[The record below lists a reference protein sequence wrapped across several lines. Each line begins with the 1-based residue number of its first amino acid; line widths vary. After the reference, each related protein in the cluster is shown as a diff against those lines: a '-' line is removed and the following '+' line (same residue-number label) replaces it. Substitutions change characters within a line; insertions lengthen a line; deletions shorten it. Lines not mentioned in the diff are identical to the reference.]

1 MKCSPVRSLLVRSF
15 IVIIFG
21 HASAQLPQLK
31 TMYQDHF
38 YIGTALNRGQIF
50 NQDTMAAKVIISQ
63 FNSITPEN
71 ILKWYAVHPEPDRY
85 DFEAS
90 DQLVAFGKENNMFV
104 VGHTLVWH
112 AQTPRWVFQD
122 TSGTGAA
129 DRETLLQRMKEHIFT
144 VVGRYKGQ
152 IQSWD
157 VVNEA
162 LDDNGQ
168 LRKGPWMDV
177 IGADYIQK
185 AFVYA
190 READPEAEL
199 YYNDYNMYKS
209 GKVEGVVQ
217 LVRSLQEKGVRID
230 GIGFQGHWGFDYP
243 LLEELEAS
251 IVAYA
256 EVGVKVM
263 ITELD
268 ISALPNPWSYRGAD
282 IAKRFELQ
290 QKLNPYPEG
299 LPDSVQTQLA
309 ERYAALFALFVK
321 HRDKISRVTFWGVH
335 DGQSWKNN
343 FPVRGRTDYPLLFD
357 RKCQPKPAFFTVI
370 KAARN

>member
-1 MKCSPVRSLLVRSF
+1 MKGSLVRF
-15 IVIIFG
+15 FLLIGLIIIIMGPAFG
-21 HASAQLPQLK
+21 QLPQLK
-31 TMYQDHF
+31 TTYQDYF

-50 NQDTMAAKVIISQ
+50 NQDTMAANVIISQ

-112 AQTPRWVFQD
+112 AQTPRWVFRD
-122 TSGTGAA
+122 SSDAA
-129 DRETLLQRMKEHIFT
+129 LDRETLLARMKDHIFT
-144 VVGRYKGQ
+144 VAGRYKGQ
-152 IQSWD
+152 IHGWD

-168 LRKGPWMDV
+168 LRKGPWMDI
-177 IGADYIQK
+177 IGPDYIQE
-185 AFVYA
+185 AFAYA
-190 READPEAEL
+190 RDADPDAEL

-217 LVRSLQEKGVRID
+217 LVRSLQEKGIRVD

-243 LLEELEAS
+243 AIEELEAS

-256 EVGVKVM
+256 ELGAKVM

-282 IAKRFELQ
+282 IAKRFALQ
-290 QKLNPYPEG
+290 QKLNPYPDG

-321 HRDKISRVTFWGVH
+321 HREKISRVTFWGVH
-335 DGQSWKNN
+335 DAQSWKNN

-357 RKCQPKPAFFTVI
+357 RSCRPKPAFFAVI
-370 KAARN
+370 KSARK